1 MPPGTR
7 TSTYA
12 SAEYKKASPF
22 SDFVLDAIQKAD
34 ANNPTVKPVP
44 YTGIQFA
51 TIPEFQSI
59 GTITG
64 QAIAGALAGKGTADA
79 ALKTAQAQTVR
90 MMKQGRYIK

>member
-1 MPPGTR
+1 
-7 TSTYA
+7 
-12 SAEYKKASPF
+12 
-22 SDFVLDAIQKAD
+22 VLDAIQKAD

-64 QAIAGALAGKGTADA
+64 QAIAGALAGKGSVDDA
-79 ALKTAQAQTVR
+79 LQTAQAQAVR
-90 MMKQGRYIK
+90 MMRQGRYIK